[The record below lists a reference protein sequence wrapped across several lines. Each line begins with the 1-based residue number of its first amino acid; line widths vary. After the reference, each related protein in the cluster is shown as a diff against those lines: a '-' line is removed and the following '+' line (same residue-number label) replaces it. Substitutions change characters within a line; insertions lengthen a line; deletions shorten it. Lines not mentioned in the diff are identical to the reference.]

1 MAELILALDVGDPL
15 EALEIAETCAPYL
28 DRLKLGYP
36 LILRAGLG
44 IVEDLASLG
53 LPLIADFKVADIPNT
68 NRLIAEQVFTR
79 GFDAI
84 ICQGFVGRDA
94 IEACVDSARAYGGEC
109 YVVAEMSHPGATQFF
124 SRGIAER
131 LAELAVECR
140 ADGIIAPGT
149 RPERI
154 RALRPIVRQRKI
166 LAPGIGTQGG
176 RPRPGRAARGRR
188 DRGPD
193 HLRGPRPGHG
203 RGRARRCPEGAA
215 GAVARPMMSTHPD
228 RR

>member
-1 MAELILALDVGDPL
+1 MAELILALDVTDPL

-44 IVEDLASLG
+44 IVKDLASLD

-94 IEACVDSARAYGGEC
+94 IEACVDTARAYGGEC

-154 RALRPIVRQRKI
+154 KVLRPIVRQRKI
-166 LAPGIGTQGG
+166 FSPGIGTQGG
-176 RPRPGRAARGRR
+176 DLARVAPLVEGVIVGRTIYEARDPVTVAA
-188 DRGPD
+188 DLADTLKAQRGP
-193 HLRGPRPGHG
+193 
-203 RGRARRCPEGAA
+203 
-215 GAVARPMMSTHPD
+215 
-228 RR
+228 

>member
-1 MAELILALDVGDPL
+1 MTRTNAADVRAPD
-15 EALEIAETCAPYL
+15 EA
-28 DRLKLGYP
+28 
-36 LILRAGLG
+36 
-44 IVEDLASLG
+44 AS
-53 LPLIADFKVADIPNT
+53 
-68 NRLIAEQVFTR
+68 R

-94 IEACVDSARAYGGEC
+94 IEACVDTARAYGGEC

-154 RALRPIVRQRKI
+154 KALRPIVRQRNS
-166 LAPGIGTQGG
+166 
-176 RPRPGRAARGRR
+176 AR
-188 DRGPD
+188 
-193 HLRGPRPGHG
+193 
-203 RGRARRCPEGAA
+203 
-215 GAVARPMMSTHPD
+215 
-228 RR
+228 

>member
-1 MAELILALDVGDPL
+1 MAELILALDVVDPL

-28 DRLKLGYP
+28 DRIKLGYP

-44 IVEDLASLG
+44 IVEDLVALD

-68 NRLIAEQVFTR
+68 NRLIAEQVFTS
-79 GFDAI
+79 GFEAL

-94 IEACVDSARAYGGEC
+94 VQACVDAARAYGGEC
-109 YVVAEMSHPGATQFF
+109 YVVTEMSHPGATQFF
-124 SRGIAER
+124 SPGIAER
-131 LAELAVECR
+131 LAVLAVECR

-176 RPRPGRAARGRR
+176 DLARVAPLVDGVIVGRTIYEARDPATVAAEIATSLVARGS
-188 DRGPD
+188 P
-193 HLRGPRPGHG
+193 
-203 RGRARRCPEGAA
+203 
-215 GAVARPMMSTHPD
+215 
-228 RR
+228 